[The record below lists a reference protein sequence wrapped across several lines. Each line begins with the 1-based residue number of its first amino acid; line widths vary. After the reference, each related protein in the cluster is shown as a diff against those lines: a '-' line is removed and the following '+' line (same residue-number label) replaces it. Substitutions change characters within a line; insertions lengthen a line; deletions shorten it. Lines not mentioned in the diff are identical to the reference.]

1 MWRSRPTQGCRADD
15 DDDVFIYLNPTKFTS
30 SQVVY
35 FIITYYFLQRIS
47 AHLTHH
53 QTEPNA
59 RKTYKKILVYVLTEI
74 CS

>member
-1 MWRSRPTQGCRADD
+1 MWRPKPNQGCRADD
-15 DDDVFIYLNPTKFTS
+15 ADDDNVFIYMNPTKFTL

-53 QTEPNA
+53 QAEPNT
-59 RKTYKKILVYVLTEI
+59 RKT
-74 CS
+74 